1 MQPVKPA
8 VMIKR
13 KYFYIAPLLLLL
25 SASCSNL
32 KYLPAGETLYTGAKI
47 NLKTTGPTDKKAKA
61 LREELEALTRPKPN
75 KKILGLRVRLW
86 IYNIAGKPKKENSLR
101 GKLKYKTGEAPVLAS
116 DLNLERNIKVIA
128 SHLQNQGYLQATV
141 TADTLVKN
149 RKTTAVYTAATGYQY
164 SIKEVSFEKDSS
176 ILSTAILGTE
186 KESFL
191 KPGKPYNLDVMVAE
205 RERIDAVLKEKG
217 FYYFNPDFLYIS
229 ADTSIGDHKV
239 NMVVNKK
246 PTIPPVATHT
256 WKINDIFIFTNYRLG
271 AAATDTVKNADS
283 IYRGYHI
290 IDRKKLYKPQLFD
303 RMMLFSPGDIYRR
316 SSHNL
321 TLNRLITLG
330 LFKFVKNRFE
340 IAPRQDTPRLN
351 TYYYLTPMPKKSLR
365 VELNGSTKSNNLTG
379 SQISVGWRNR
389 NTFRAGELLSITAL
403 GGFEVQYSGQ
413 YKGFNTYRGG
423 LEANLSIP
431 RFVVPFFNFNTR
443 GGFVPKTNILLAYDL
458 LNKQKLYSLNSFRAS
473 YGYAWKE
480 NVKKE
485 HLLNPVSINYV
496 QPVNVTAIYKA
507 AIDTNPTLQKAIEKQ
522 FILGSTYSYT
532 YNPLN
537 GNGPQTGLY
546 FNGNIDL
553 SGNIAGLVSGASL
566 KNGKEVSLFGAAF
579 SQYLKADMDTRYY
592 IQTGKNSLIANRIIV
607 GLGYPYGNSSSLPFI
622 KQFFIGGNNSIRA
635 FRSRSLGPGTYL
647 ASKDTITK
655 FLPDQS
661 GDIKLELNTEYRMK
675 LVSVVNGAVFVD
687 AGNIWLYN
695 KDTLKPGAEFTK
707 DFAHQL
713 AVGAGVGLR
722 VDVSFLVLRLDV
734 AFPLRKPYLPA
745 GQRWVIDQIDFGSG
759 SWRRNNLVLNIAIG
773 YPF

>member
-1 MQPVKPA
+1 MPQEKPA
-8 VMIKR
+8 AMIKK
-13 KYFYIAPLLLLL
+13 KYPYIIPLLVLFC
-25 SASCSNL
+25 SCSNL
-32 KYLPAGETLYTGAKI
+32 KYLPAGESLYTGAKV
-47 NLKTTGPTDKKAKA
+47 NLKTTGPSDKKPKN
-61 LREELEALTRPKPN
+61 LRAELEDLTRPRPN

-116 DLNLERNIKVIA
+116 DLNLEYNIKVIA
-128 SHLQNQGYLQATV
+128 ANLQNQGYLQATV
-141 TADTLVKN
+141 TGDTIVKN
-149 RKTTAVYTAATGYQY
+149 RKTTAIYTAETGYQY

-176 ILSTAILGTE
+176 LLSATIQSSE

-191 KPGKPYNLDVMVAE
+191 KPGNPYNLDVMVAE
-205 RERIDAVLKEKG
+205 RERIDAFLKEKG

-246 PTIPPVATHT
+246 PTTPVVARHT

-271 AAATDTVKNADS
+271 AAAADTLKNRDTL
-283 IYRGYHI
+283 YKDYHI
-290 IDRKKLYKPQLFD
+290 IDKKKLYNPQLFD
-303 RMMLFSPGDIYRR
+303 RMMLFNPGDIYKR

-340 IAPRQDTPRLN
+340 VAPQQDTPKLN

-389 NTFRAGELLSITAL
+389 NTFKGGELLSITAL

-423 LEANLSIP
+423 LETNLAIP

-458 LNKQKLYSLNSFRAS
+458 LTKQKLYSLNSFRAS

-485 HLLNPVSINYV
+485 HQLNPISINYV
-496 QPVNVTAIYKA
+496 QPVNVTAIYRA
-507 AIDTNPTLQKAIEKQ
+507 AIDTNPTLQKAIDKQ
-522 FILGSTYSYT
+522 FILGSNYSYT
-532 YNPLN
+532 FNPLT

-566 KNGKEVSLFGAAF
+566 KNGKEVSIFGATF
-579 SQYLKADMDTRYY
+579 SQYLKADMDARYY
-592 IQTGKNSLIANRIIV
+592 IQTGKNSVIANRVIV
-607 GLGYPYGNSSSLPFI
+607 GLGYPYGNSASLPFI

-635 FRSRSLGPGTYL
+635 FRSRSLGPGTYQ
-647 ASKDTITK
+647 ASKDTVTK

-745 GQRWVIDQIDFGSG
+745 GQRWVIDQIDLGSG

>member
-1 MQPVKPA
+1 
-8 VMIKR
+8 
-13 KYFYIAPLLLLL
+13 
-25 SASCSNL
+25 
-32 KYLPAGETLYTGAKI
+32 
-47 NLKTTGPTDKKAKA
+47 
-61 LREELEALTRPKPN
+61 
-75 KKILGLRVRLW
+75 
-86 IYNIAGKPKKENSLR
+86 
-101 GKLKYKTGEAPVLAS
+101 
-116 DLNLERNIKVIA
+116 
-128 SHLQNQGYLQATV
+128 
-141 TADTLVKN
+141 
-149 RKTTAVYTAATGYQY
+149 
-164 SIKEVSFEKDSS
+164 
-176 ILSTAILGTE
+176 
-186 KESFL
+186 
-191 KPGKPYNLDVMVAE
+191 MVVE
-205 RERIDAVLKEKG
+205 RERIDAFLKEKG

-246 PTIPPVATHT
+246 PTTPFVASHT

-271 AAATDTVKNADS
+271 AAAADTLKNRDTL
-283 IYRGYHI
+283 YKGYHI
-290 IDRKKLYKPQLFD
+290 IDKKQLYKPQLFD
-303 RMMLFSPGDIYRR
+303 RMMLFNPGDIYKR

-340 IAPRQDTPRLN
+340 VAPQQDTPKLN

-389 NTFRAGELLSITAL
+389 NTFKGGELLSITAL

-423 LEANLSIP
+423 LEANLAIP

-458 LNKQKLYSLNSFRAS
+458 LTKQKLYSLNSFRAS

-485 HLLNPVSINYV
+485 HQLNPISINYV

-507 AIDTNPTLQKAIEKQ
+507 AIDTNPTLQKAIDKQ

-532 YNPLN
+532 FNPLN

-566 KNGKEVSLFGAAF
+566 KNGKEVSIFGAAF
-579 SQYLKADMDTRYY
+579 SQYLKADMDARYY
-592 IQTGKNSLIANRIIV
+592 IQTGKNSVIANRVIV
-607 GLGYPYGNSSSLPFI
+607 GLGYPYGNSASLPFI

-635 FRSRSLGPGTYL
+635 FRSRSLGPGTYQ
-647 ASKDTITK
+647 ASKDTVTR

-695 KDTLKPGAEFTK
+695 KDTLKPGAGFTK
-707 DFAHQL
+707 DFAQQL

-734 AFPLRKPYLPA
+734 AFPLRKPYLPP
-745 GQRWVIDQIDFGSG
+745 GQRWVIDQIDLGSG

>member
-1 MQPVKPA
+1 MRPAKPA
-8 VMIKR
+8 VMIK
-13 KYFYIAPLLLLL
+13 KTYLYITPVVLLLIC
-25 SASCSNL
+25 SCSNL
-32 KYLPAGETLYTGAKI
+32 KYLPAGESLYTGAKV
-47 NLKTTGPTDKKAKA
+47 NLTTTGPTDKKTKT
-61 LREELEALTRPKPN
+61 LREELEELTRPKPN
-75 KKILGLRVRLW
+75 KKILGLRLRLW

-101 GKLKYKTGEAPVLAS
+101 GKLKYKTGEAPVLAG
-116 DLNLERNIKVIA
+116 DLNLERNIKILA
-128 SHLQNQGYLQATV
+128 ANLQNQGYLQATV
-141 TADTLVKN
+141 TGDTIVKN
-149 RKTTAVYTAATGYQY
+149 RKATAVYAAETGYQY

-176 ILSTAILGTE
+176 LLSSTILATE
-186 KESFL
+186 KGSFL

-205 RERIDAVLKEKG
+205 RERIDALLKEKG

-239 NMVVNKK
+239 NLTVNKK
-246 PTIPPVATHT
+246 PTTPAVATHT

-283 IYRGYHI
+283 VYKGYHI
-290 IDRKKLYKPQLFD
+290 IDKKKSYKPQLFD
-303 RMMLFSPGDIYRR
+303 RMMLFNPGDIYKR

-340 IAPRQDTPRLN
+340 PAPQQDTPKLN

-389 NTFRAGELLSITAL
+389 NTFKGGELLSITAL

-423 LEANLSIP
+423 LEANLAIP

-443 GGFVPKTNILLAYDL
+443 SGFVPKTNILLAYDL

-485 HLLNPVSINYV
+485 HLFNPVSINYV
-496 QPVNVTAIYKA
+496 QPVNVTAVYKA
-507 AIDTNPTLQKAIEKQ
+507 AIDTNPTLQKAIDKQ

-532 YNPLN
+532 FNPLN

-566 KNGKEVSLFGAAF
+566 KNGKEVTLFGAAF
-579 SQYLKADMDTRYY
+579 SQYLKADVDARYY
-592 IQTGKNSLIANRIIV
+592 IQTGKNSVIANRVIV
-607 GLGYPYGNSSSLPFI
+607 GLGYPYGNSASLPFI

-635 FRSRSLGPGTYL
+635 FRSRSLGPGTYQ

-695 KDTLKPGAEFTK
+695 KDPLKPGAEFTK

-734 AFPLRKPYLPA
+734 AFPLRRPYLPE
-745 GQRWVIDQIDFGSG
+745 GQRWVIDQIDFGNG